1 MTGFLLNMKNI
12 MDTNKDKGIT
22 ADNIDKI
29 ILRILQDN
37 FPLCER
43 PFAKIAEI
51 LTSKFKNE
59 CEIKNINITE
69 INEKFIISRVRK
81 LYKNNFIRRLGPI
94 FDAKQL
100 GYISTLA
107 AVSAEP
113 QNIERVSSI
122 INSYKEVT
130 HNYLRD
136 DNFNIW
142 FTVTAENEQLLIDIL
157 NKIKIKTGVSEIL
170 DLRAKKMHKIKVN
183 LEV

>member
-1 MTGFLLNMKNI
+1 MTGLLLNMKNNI
-12 MDTNKDKGIT
+12 DINKDKNIT

-29 ILRILQDN
+29 ILRILQDD

-59 CEIKNINITE
+59 CEIIN
-69 INEKFIISRVRK
+69 INEKFIIGRIKK

-107 AVSAEP
+107 AVSVEP

-157 NKIKIKTGVSEIL
+157 NEIKIKTGVSEIL

>member
-1 MTGFLLNMKNI
+1 MTGFLLNMKNN

-22 ADNIDKI
+22 ADNVDKI

-59 CEIKNINITE
+59 CEIINITE
-69 INEKFIISRVRK
+69 INENFIIGRIKK

-107 AVSAEP
+107 AVSVES

-157 NKIKIKTGVSEIL
+157 NEIKIKTGVSEIL